1 MRLDSVSLPGSGK
14 SIIRQRAERTG
25 ARCSHRAH
33 RARCVPS
40 TSNRGQA
47 DGDPRLRQEL
57 GPGLGGPPG
66 HPAPASPREGRA
78 GEGCPSQGRRM
89 PVSPCWRAGGR
100 GGPTGLLPSPP
111 RQQAARLSAFLFNSL
126 DCEFP
131 SCLLTRA
138 WLSSRS
144 RPGKPICCQK
154 PPALTPAPTSLGAA
168 GSMPG
173 PGPCSLPR
181 LVRGG

>member
-1 MRLDSVSLPGSGK
+1 MCLSPARGNRLSVRGPSGLGHAAHTAHTAHDACLPP
-14 SIIRQRAERTG
+14 ATG
-25 ARCSHRAH
+25 ARQTGTPGWGRSWGQGWG
-33 RARCVPS
+33 VP
-40 TSNRGQA
+40 RGT
-47 DGDPRLRQEL
+47 RLQH
-57 GPGLGGPPG
+57 PPG
-66 HPAPASPREGRA
+66 QGRA
-78 GEGCPSQGRRM
+78 GERCPSQGRRM